1 MCFSISPPHQ
11 NDRKITL
18 PGKLIAK
25 YNFWQRK
32 SFRQEELDPESDCAG
47 LRDALQQRWM
57 LPLPLIMGWRPQI
70 SANGNFCPQHGL
82 TSSRSLLVLGFS
94 QVQRTKEER
103 RGWWRA
109 RHRGSSGL
117 GEKSPWKSQNGL
129 GWEGPEGPLK
139 NKGGRR
145 ISVPSEDDSGRKGL
159 ECGFQ
164 GSWHLQGWET
174 GDGTGEQPQ
183 VQSLSHSHC

>member
-1 MCFSISPPHQ
+1 MAWLSFLFCSSNKEDKSVIIQLPVFNKILSSSHSPWEDLHFAALRDWLCFSISPTHQ

-25 YNFWQRK
+25 YNFWQRE

-47 LRDALQQRWM
+47 LRDALQPRWM

-70 SANGNFCPQHGL
+70 SANENFCPQHGL
-82 TSSRSLLVLGFS
+82 TSSQSLLVLGFS

-129 GWEGPEGPLK
+129 GWEGPEGP
-139 NKGGRR
+139 
-145 ISVPSEDDSGRKGL
+145 
-159 ECGFQ
+159 
-164 GSWHLQGWET
+164 
-174 GDGTGEQPQ
+174 
-183 VQSLSHSHC
+183 